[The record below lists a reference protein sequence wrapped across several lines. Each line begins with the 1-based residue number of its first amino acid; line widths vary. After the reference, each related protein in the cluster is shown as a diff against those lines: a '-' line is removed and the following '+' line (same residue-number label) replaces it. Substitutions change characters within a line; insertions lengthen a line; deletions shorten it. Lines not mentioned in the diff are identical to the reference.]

1 MRRDARTDGNQKAI
15 VEYIRSIG
23 GLVLHLH
30 ALKNCCDILVGFR
43 GVIYLFEIKNG
54 AKKKLTPGE
63 AEFFREWM
71 GYNLHVVAG
80 IEDVNKVLNIKTK

>member
-54 AKKKLTPGE
+54 AKKKLTQGE

-80 IEDVNKVLNIKTK
+80 IEDVNKALGI